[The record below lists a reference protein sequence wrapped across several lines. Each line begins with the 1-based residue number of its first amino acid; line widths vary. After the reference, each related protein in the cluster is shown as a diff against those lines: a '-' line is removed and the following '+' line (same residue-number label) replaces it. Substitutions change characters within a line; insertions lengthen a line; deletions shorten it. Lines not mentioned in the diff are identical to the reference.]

1 MGLFRDLLYARLIW
15 GIKNVGGFFWIFV
28 LAQGLD
34 AKQDFEL
41 QMPKEVAKIYYEM
54 KGLSP
59 QEAQNPNDKNAKNT
73 NNNENLKKKKA
84 QKNEQNNTQAKDK
97 KSKSSQHIKSFIESK
112 KSQKSAQTT
121 HYFPQDVPPPIEP
134 PLSFEEILA
143 NSANQYPQ
151 NRQLCQMGDKKACF
165 FAGQALLYMGGDLAQ
180 AQQYYWLSCALGM
193 RLACDEYS
201 KISASVEMLYLANF
215 RRWKHKVWMGDFF
228 TKSGKYIELQKVAP
242 IPKIRDMQPR

>member
-1 MGLFRDLLYARLIW
+1 MGLFFNMFCASVIKIGFGLVLL
-15 GIKNVGGFFWIFV
+15 VGV
-28 LAQGLD
+28 GLQYGV

-54 KGLSP
+54 KGISP
-59 QEAQNPNDKNAKNT
+59 QEAQNPNDKNA
-73 NNNENLKKKKA
+73 NNANKENPKKKKA
-84 QKNEQNNTQAKDK
+84 QKNEQNPAQTNDK
-97 KSKSSQHIKSFIESK
+97 KSKSIQSFIESK

-134 PLSFEEILA
+134 PLSFEEIISKSV
-143 NSANQYPQ
+143 NEYPQ

-165 FAGQALLYMGGDLAQ
+165 FAGLALLYTGGDLAQ

-201 KISASVEMLYLANF
+201 KISASVEMLYLAHF
-215 RRWKHKVWMGDFF
+215 RRWKHKVWIGDFF
-228 TKSGKYIELQKVAP
+228 TKSGKYIELQKVSP
-242 IPKIRDMQPR
+242 IPKVRDMQPR